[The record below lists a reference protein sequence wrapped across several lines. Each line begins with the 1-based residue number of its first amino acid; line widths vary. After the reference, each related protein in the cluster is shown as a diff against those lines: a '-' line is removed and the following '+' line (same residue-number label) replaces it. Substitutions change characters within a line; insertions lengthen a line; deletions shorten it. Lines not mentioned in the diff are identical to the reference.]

1 MHSQCIYVGIND
13 TAIIVAITAVAIF
26 VAIIIIIIV
35 VIVTK
40 LNKKAHWVQGHPQWA
55 PNVNSTQELH
65 PASDNIDTQSDNSSI
80 VIDPAYANT
89 HS

>member
-1 MHSQCIYVGIND
+1 MYVGIND

-35 VIVTK
+35 VIVAK
-40 LNKKAHWVQGHPQWA
+40 LNLKKAHWVQGHPQWA
-55 PNVNSTQELH
+55 PNVNSTQEHH
-65 PASDNIDTQSDNSSI
+65 PASENIDTQSDNSNI

-89 HS
+89 AIHA